1 MPPNRKNQI
10 QQHKNLYEAA
20 HVGLF
25 LLKDVEIMS
34 DIYEDLG
41 HLMGELDFGESLLET
56 MILNGKMKKLIDI
69 FEKLR
74 WRSGMPC
81 RIYQMHCSR

>member
-1 MPPNRKNQI
+1 
-10 QQHKNLYEAA
+10 
-20 HVGLF
+20 
-25 LLKDVEIMS
+25 MS

-56 MILNGKMKKLIDI
+56 MILNGKN
-69 FEKLR
+69 